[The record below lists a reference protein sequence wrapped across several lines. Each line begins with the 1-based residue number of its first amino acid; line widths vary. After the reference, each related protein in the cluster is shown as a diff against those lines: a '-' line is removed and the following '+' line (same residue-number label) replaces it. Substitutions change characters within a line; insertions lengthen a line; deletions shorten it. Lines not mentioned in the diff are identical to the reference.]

1 MSAASS
7 PAYGQT
13 GRNSRTAA
21 ARCSRVRRPSRCRA
35 DSLDDLAARPVTKSV
50 EELEREFA
58 RQVRRFIDLAIAE
71 GHSLQEAKAMAR
83 DVVARAVR
91 QSFKVVSTDD

>member
-1 MSAASS
+1 MIAKSYAVDD
-7 PAYGQT
+7 QH
-13 GRNSRTAA
+13 
-21 ARCSRVRRPSRCRA
+21 
-35 DSLDDLAARPVTKSV
+35 DLAARPVTKSV
-50 EELEREFA
+50 EGLEREFA

-91 QSFKVVSTDD
+91 QSFKVVSAED